1 VSTDLV
7 KLIAVGLPIAL
18 GVVMIGAGGVNFA
31 GPAPVR
37 ESFARWG
44 YPADFHRVTGGLE
57 VATGLL
63 LLIPVTSR
71 VGAIG
76 SAIILLAAVAT
87 LLGASAGRRG
97 PDGGGGGGDS
107 DPRVV
112 GPHENLERLTPYA
125 LSVLRVIAALLFTQ
139 HGLQKLL
146 LLPAEGPLHRMAA
159 FWQCICPVD
168 PT

>member
-87 LLGASAGRRG
+87 LIRFRDWGHLPGA
-97 PDGGGGGGDS
+97 
-107 DPRVV
+107 VV
-112 GPHENLERLTPYA
+112 LTA
-125 LSVLRVIAALLFTQ
+125 AAAAAIAI
-139 HGLQKLL
+139 HG
-146 LLPAEGPLHRMAA
+146 
-159 FWQCICPVD
+159 
-168 PT
+168 